1 MKLKHLLLGAG
12 ALLLAAQ
19 ASAHN
24 RWILPSHFSLS
35 NDKGEWVMVDITAS
49 NETFNVDKPMG
60 ADRLKITAPDGKSLF
75 PGSSYRGHRK
85 SVVDIHLE
93 KSGTYQ
99 LAMGGELSYWTSYKR
114 KGEDKEQWLR
124 NVNKANRS
132 SVLPKGAHDIKTIEG
147 SSTVLT
153 YITLN
158 SPSQNFELTN
168 KGLEFVPV
176 THPSDVAQG
185 EEAQFKFMFNG
196 KAQAGVKVEII
207 REGGRY
213 RNEQESLTLTTDK
226 QGQVGFTLAQAGRYI
241 LMAEYEQDV
250 SDYALADTVG
260 GRVFLTFEAILD

>member
-1 MKLKHLLLGAG
+1 MKFKHLLLGAG

-60 ADRLKITAPDGKSLF
+60 ADRLKITGPDGKSIF

-93 KSGTYQ
+93 KDGTYQ
-99 LAMGGELSYWTSYKR
+99 LAMGGEPRYFTSYKR

-124 NVNKANRS
+124 NANKANRKS
-132 SVLPKGAHDIKTIEG
+132 RLPKGAHDVKTIEG
-147 SSTVLT
+147 SSSVLT

-158 SPSQNFELTN
+158 SPSKNFTATN
-168 KGLEFVPV
+168 KGLEFMPI
-176 THPSDVAQG
+176 THPSDIAQG
-185 EEAQFKFMFNG
+185 EAAQFKFLFNG
-196 KAQAGVKVEII
+196 KAQSGVKVEII
-207 REGGRY
+207 REGVRY
-213 RNEQESLTLTTDK
+213 RNEQEALTLTTDS
-226 QGQVGFTLAQAGRYI
+226 QGQIDFTLAQAGRYI

-260 GRVFLTFEAILD
+260 GRVFLTFEAVLD

>member
-1 MKLKHLLLGAG
+1 MKFKHLLLGAG
-12 ALLLAAQ
+12 ALILAAQ

-60 ADRLKITAPDGKSLF
+60 ADRLKITSPDGKSVF

-93 KSGTYQ
+93 NNGTYQ
-99 LAMGGELSYWTSYKR
+99 LKMGGEPSYWTSYKA
-114 KGEDKEQWLR
+114 KGETKEQWLR
-124 NVNKANRS
+124 NVNKVNRAS
-132 SVLPKGAHDIKTIEG
+132 QLPKGAHDIKTLE
-147 SSTVLT
+147 SSSSVQT

-158 SPSQNFELTN
+158 SPSDNFALNN
-168 KGLEFVPV
+168 KGLEFLPV

-185 EEAQFKFMFNG
+185 ETAQFKFTFNG

-207 REGGRY
+207 REGVRY
-213 RNEQESLTLTTDK
+213 RNKPESLILTTDSK
-226 QGQVGFTLAQAGRYI
+226 GQIDFTLAQAGRYI
-241 LMAEYEQDV
+241 LMAKHEQDV
-250 SDYALADTVG
+250 ADYALADTVG
-260 GRVFLTFEAILD
+260 GQVFLTFEAVLD

>member
-1 MKLKHLLLGAG
+1 MKFKHLLLGAG

-60 ADRLKITAPDGKSLF
+60 ADRLEITGPDGKSIF

-85 SVVDIHLE
+85 SVVDLHLE

-99 LAMGGELSYWTSYKR
+99 LAMGGEPRYFTSYKR

-124 NVNKANRS
+124 DANKANRKS
-132 SVLPKGAHDIKTIEG
+132 MLPKGAHDVMTFE
-147 SSTVLT
+147 SSSSVLT

-158 SPSQNFELTN
+158 SPSQNFPVTN

-185 EEAQFKFMFNG
+185 EEAQFKFTFNG
-196 KAQAGVKVEII
+196 KAQAGVKVEVI
-207 REGGRY
+207 REGVRY
-213 RNEQESLTLTTDK
+213 RNEPETLALVTDS
-226 QGQVGFTLAQAGRYI
+226 QGQVNFTLAQAGRYI
-241 LMAEYEQDV
+241 LIADYEQDV
-250 SDYALADTVG
+250 SDYALADAIG